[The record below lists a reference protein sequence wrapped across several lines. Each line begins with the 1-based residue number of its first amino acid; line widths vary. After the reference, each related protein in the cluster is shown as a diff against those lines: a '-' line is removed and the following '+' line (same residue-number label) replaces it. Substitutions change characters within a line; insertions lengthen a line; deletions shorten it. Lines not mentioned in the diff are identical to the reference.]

1 MAPLLMSLVMP
12 ARSAWPADGQAA
24 QVIPGQAPKANV
36 FKVAQSNGPYQWTA
50 EDGTDTNVIR
60 RLAHNDGEYRRMLIE
75 NNTIFRRQLVY
86 HTNPFAQQ
94 VQQAVQS
101 GRAIQ
106 RVTLPGLDGQL
117 LTANVTRT
125 ESKDGGRQGQLYGQL
140 PGRPD
145 SMVTVAFINDREAFT
160 VISPE
165 DQIYLQAEAHDPGQI
180 VVKSINPSTYG
191 AMLK

>member
-1 MAPLLMSLVMP
+1 
-12 ARSAWPADGQAA
+12 
-24 QVIPGQAPKANV
+24 
-36 FKVAQSNGPYQWTA
+36 
-50 EDGTDTNVIR
+50 
-60 RLAHNDGEYRRMLIE
+60 
-75 NNTIFRRQLVY
+75 
-86 HTNPFAQQ
+86 
-94 VQQAVQS
+94 
-101 GRAIQ
+101 
-106 RVTLPGLDGQL
+106 
-117 LTANVTRT
+117 VTRT